1 MRKQPGD
8 AVEGGLDDLGGGGVE
23 GEEEGVEDELGV
35 GQDEAE
41 ERGRGQ
47 GIGGGVGQGLE
58 LVEGGL
64 GGGDEVGVLA
74 PGDVLDDLVE
84 GGAEDAAA
92 LGGAA

>member
-35 GQDEAE
+35 GRDEAE
-41 ERGRGQ
+41 ERGQ

-84 GGAEDAAA
+84 GGAEDAPA